1 MRARYESPHQP
12 GARGNGLM
20 ECDADWTNME
30 PEEGEIMSV
39 GDAFEE
45 MDSIEFGQ

>member
-1 MRARYESPHQP
+1 MRAGDESPHQP
-12 GARGNGLM
+12 GLM
-20 ECDADWTNME
+20 EYDADWTDME
-30 PEEGEIMSV
+30 REEGEIMSV